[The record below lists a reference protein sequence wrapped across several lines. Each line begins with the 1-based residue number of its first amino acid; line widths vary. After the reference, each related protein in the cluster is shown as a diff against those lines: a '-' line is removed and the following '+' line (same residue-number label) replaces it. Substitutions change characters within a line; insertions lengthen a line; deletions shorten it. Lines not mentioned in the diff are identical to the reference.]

1 MSTPPSASGE
11 RFREHYAHGKLELLP
26 WFHPEP
32 DADLVA
38 LFDRALDAPARV
50 LDLGAGPAVHSIHLA
65 MQGHQVVALDAIDQ
79 AREMALALAA
89 DRGATIEYLVG
100 DALELGHLPAF
111 DAILDRGFL
120 HTLEPEH
127 RPAWR
132 HAVYGALVPRG
143 HLFLKCFDVRPA
155 DRGFGPPGLS
165 AADVLELLGDPDRD
179 GLELVSLERTRFA
192 GHDDDPRPH
201 AAWTVWAR
209 RP

>member
-1 MSTPPSASGE
+1 MSTPPSSGE

-32 DADLVA
+32 DPDLIA
-38 LFDRALDAPARV
+38 LFDRALDAPSRV

-65 MQGHQVVALDAIDQ
+65 TQGHAVVALDAIDR

-89 DRGATIEYLVG
+89 DRGASLEYLVG
-100 DALELGHLPAF
+100 DALELGDLPAF
-111 DAILDRGFL
+111 DAILDRAFL

-132 HAVYGALVPRG
+132 RAVHGALVPRG
-143 HLFLKCFDVRPA
+143 HLFLKCFDVRPTR
-155 DRGFGPPGLS
+155 DFGPPGLS
-165 AADVLELLGDPDRD
+165 AVEVLEALGDPDRD
-179 GLELVSLERTRFA
+179 GFELVSLERTRFA
-192 GHDDDPRPH
+192 GHDDRPPH